1 MCTHTDCFVA
11 VGDSECE
18 YSSRK
23 YFTDIKIEYDAN
35 GRVIPPHCPVCGSLV
50 MPLTLLFDEHYAS
63 HSFFKNDV
71 VCDWLDRAETL
82 VFVGTSFSVGITS
95 AALQSA
101 MTWGSDVYSFN
112 VEAQNPPGVSAVNP
126 LLNATGPCEL
136 TLPMLA
142 HECHADRPTGFVSSF
157 TSACVLQ

>member
-1 MCTHTDCFVA
+1 MCFV
-11 VGDSECE
+11 VLMKMNSECE

-23 YFTDIKIEYDAN
+23 YFSDIQIEYDAN
-35 GRVIPPHCPVCGSLV
+35 HRVIPPHCPICGSLI

-71 VCDWLDRAETL
+71 VCDWLDRAEVL

-95 AALQSA
+95 AAVQSA

-112 VEAQNPPGVSAVNP
+112 VEAQHPPGVSVVNP
-126 LLNATGPCEL
+126 LLNATGPCEI

-142 HECHADRPTGFVSSF
+142 HECHADKPAGFVSSL
-157 TSACVLQ
+157 TSACNIQ

>member
-1 MCTHTDCFVA
+1 MCPNR
-11 VGDSECE
+11 ECE
-18 YSSRK
+18 YSSHK
-23 YFTDIKIEYDAN
+23 YFSDIPIEFDAN
-35 GRVIPPHCPVCGSLV
+35 GRVIPPHCPVCGALV

-71 VCDWLDRAETL
+71 VCDWLDRAEVL

-101 MTWGSDVYSFN
+101 MTWGADVYSFN
-112 VEAQNPPGVSAVNP
+112 VEAQNPPGVSVTHP

-142 HECHADRPTGFVSSF
+142 HECHADRPPGFVSTI
-157 TSACVLQ
+157 TSACKLQ